1 MTLRLYAMSL
11 QEYSY
16 DAITEVFDL
25 FKTVLPKVIKTITT
39 AVITFKE
46 LISTVQNRDFNS
58 IISGLVHAAKQ
69 MVHKVTNLR
78 QIGMRIYKAV
88 GKFVELPPVITRVTN
103 MVAKVTSIFRDI
115 NNDVMKLYK
124 VSVVYHSSGYVSF
137 IQCDCFE
144 LYEYKGNDTHS
155 WIQNLMSKQVCT

>member
-1 MTLRLYAMSL
+1 MYIHNVYIIFPINLLTLRLYAMSL

-25 FKTVLPKVIKTITT
+25 FKTVFPKIIKTITT
-39 AVITFKE
+39 AVNTFKE

-58 IISGLVHAAKQ
+58 IISGLVDAAKQ

-88 GKFVELPPVITRVTN
+88 GKFVELPPVITRVKKI
-103 MVAKVTSIFRDI
+103 VAKVTTLFNDI
-115 NNDVMKLYK
+115 KNAVMKLYN
-124 VSVVYHSSGYVSF
+124 VSVDYHSSGYVSF
-137 IQCDCFE
+137 IQCDRF
-144 LYEYKGNDTHS
+144 K
-155 WIQNLMSKQVCT
+155 I